1 MIALAIGLLA
11 GSASTASA
19 TALKLPALLLMNT
32 GGPPYPWTQR
42 T

>member
-11 GSASTASA
+11 GSASTTLA
-19 TALKLPALLLMNT
+19 TAPKPPALLLMT
-32 GGPPYPWTQR
+32 AGGQLYPWTLR